1 MHKAYGLL
9 PHLKITE
16 LLMEVGKW
24 MGFTGR
30 FTHIKSGDV
39 ARDKTLLLA
48 TILADAINLS
58 PTKMAGSY
66 PGTTYAK
73 LSCLQACTSA
83 MKPTRQPGPTWSTLV
98 PASFCRKLGR
108 WNNPV
113 FRWTAVQGRRPGRSR
128 M

>member
-39 ARDKTLLLA
+39 ASDKTLLLA

-58 PTKMAGSY
+58 PTKMAESY
-66 PGTTYAK
+66 PPRPTP
-73 LSCLQACTSA
+73 SC
-83 MKPTRQPGPTWSTLV
+83 PV
-98 PASFCRKLGR
+98 CRHAHPR
-108 WNNPV
+108 
-113 FRWTAVQGRRPGRSR
+113 
-128 M
+128 